1 MRVLERLMALFGRK
15 PVMRELTEVED
26 RIDRVNALLEIERRR
41 RRLDARIDAQR
52 AGLRGRG

>member
-26 RIDRVNALLEIERRR
+26 RIDRVNVLLEIERRR